1 MRQNPLNGFFLCMN
15 VDPGFCAEASDRFDF
30 DDRESV
36 VAVPL

>member
-1 MRQNPLNGFFLCMN
+1 MAFFCCIS
-15 VDPGFCAEASDRFDF
+15 VDPGFFAEAFDRFDV